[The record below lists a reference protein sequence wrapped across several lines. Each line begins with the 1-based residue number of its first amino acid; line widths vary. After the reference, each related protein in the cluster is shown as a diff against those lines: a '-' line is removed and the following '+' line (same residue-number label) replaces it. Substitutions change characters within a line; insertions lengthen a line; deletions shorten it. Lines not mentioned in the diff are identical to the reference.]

1 MENIIDQIYF
11 ILLCK
16 SSVVDKD
23 GFSPVSVI
31 KSSEYNI
38 EVFPYNSK
46 NEESCWRWGKELSK
60 DNYKSDTLN
69 SNLVAKI
76 KRWKI

>member
-1 MENIIDQIYF
+1 M
-11 ILLCK
+11 
-16 SSVVDKD
+16 VDKD

-76 KRWKI
+76 KKRWKI